1 MQSNC
6 FPINK
11 LKFIKE
17 YFYRKNR
24 LIDAV
29 YNNDI
34 DEVNKLINNGYEI
47 DYKSYYNW
55 NGSSA
60 LMIAC
65 YYGYYE
71 IVKILIDNG
80 ANVNFTDNNK
90 RTPLCNA
97 ILDLNIKKKEPSI
110 VINILDELIKNGAN
124 KNIITN
130 LERTPLLDAI
140 NEGNSQIVRF
150 LLQHRFLELEINQEI
165 KSGWY
170 KGKSILDLAKN
181 NCAIKRYLSWYSN
194 DKGSQFYFID
204 I

>member
-17 YFYRKNR
+17 YLYRENK

-34 DEVNKLINNGYEI
+34 DEVTKLINNGYEI
-47 DYKSYYNW
+47 DLKSYYNW
-55 NGSSA
+55 QGSSA

-65 YYGYYE
+65 YFCYYE

-97 ILDLNIKKKEPSI
+97 ILDLKSKKKDPKE
-110 VINILDELIKNGAN
+110 VIKILDELLKNGAN
-124 KNIITN
+124 KNIITK

-140 NEGNSQIVRF
+140 YEGNT
-150 LLQHRFLELEINQEI
+150 
-165 KSGWY
+165 
-170 KGKSILDLAKN
+170 
-181 NCAIKRYLSWYSN
+181 
-194 DKGSQFYFID
+194 
-204 I
+204 